1 MARRPV
7 WATPSALNLRDQGL
21 RHLAAA
27 QGEHEH
33 DMSLMGRLKTKG
45 LRQGVPKGQRV
56 LVVYDRA
63 GIDYDFW
70 NRCRKETAVY
80 FLSRSKSNLVFTQDQ
95 VREWERHDT
104 RHRGV
109 LQDQWVT
116 TPQGHRLRLIDYRD
130 PETGREFQI
139 LTDVPEVP
147 PGVLAELY
155 RRRWELEKVFDEV

>member
-80 FLSRSKSNLVFTQDQ
+80 FLSRSKSNLVFTLDQ

-130 PETGREFQI
+130 PETGREFQPWRPRPWGY
-139 LTDVPEVP
+139 LRGRSETTPAYGC
-147 PGVLAELY
+147 PGLG
-155 RRRWELEKVFDEV
+155 